1 MTKVILIV
9 LLILTGFCW
18 LYDGCIHLPK
28 RKRENKTEP
37 GMVSYAR
44 GTFLILLIIVLFK
57 VFNVGILL
65 LLVILTFGS
74 LLIYLIDQCIFKK
87 RRERQKKKEPLL
99 VEYARSLFPIFLI
112 VLIVRSF
119 IFEPFVVP
127 TGSLE
132 PTVLPGDFLVVNQF
146 SYGLRLPVINTK
158 ILSISKPK
166 TGDIAVFHHPAV
178 PGKDLVKR
186 VIGVPGDHIIYKNRV
201 LFINGKEMKQTF
213 LKEGLDIEAP
223 EYGGNTPANF
233 MEENL
238 NGIKH
243 QILLFKKDGKITDL
257 DFIIPEGYYFMM
269 GDNRDNSADSRIWG
283 LMPESALIG
292 KAEFIF
298 FSWSHGINWSRIG
311 VGL

>member
-112 VLIVRSF
+112 VLI
-119 IFEPFVVP
+119 
-127 TGSLE
+127 
-132 PTVLPGDFLVVNQF
+132 
-146 SYGLRLPVINTK
+146 
-158 ILSISKPK
+158 
-166 TGDIAVFHHPAV
+166 
-178 PGKDLVKR
+178 
-186 VIGVPGDHIIYKNRV
+186 
-201 LFINGKEMKQTF
+201 
-213 LKEGLDIEAP
+213 
-223 EYGGNTPANF
+223 
-233 MEENL
+233 
-238 NGIKH
+238 
-243 QILLFKKDGKITDL
+243 
-257 DFIIPEGYYFMM
+257 
-269 GDNRDNSADSRIWG
+269 
-283 LMPESALIG
+283 
-292 KAEFIF
+292 
-298 FSWSHGINWSRIG
+298 
-311 VGL
+311 